1 MIRSLM
7 YWVEMLLHEDMH
19 KEGADENKHLR
30 TWFIV
35 SKENTLE
42 LVIFTGIYFSLIVR
56 PLK

>member
-42 LVIFTGIYFSLIVR
+42 LVIFKGI
-56 PLK
+56 